1 MFSLRDNLLVT
12 AGARAAYMDGMTETI
27 SLPGGIEGEDVLA
40 EFIVDMV
47 DQYLYANAIAIGVE
61 PFDIYIEKALINKFG
76 GNS

>member
-12 AGARAAYMDGMTETI
+12 AGARAAYMDSKDCI
-27 SLPGGIEGEDVLA
+27 DLPGGVEGEDILA

-61 PFDIYIEKALINKFG
+61 PFDIYIETALLDRFG
-76 GNS
+76 GDK